1 MILLSDRNNLFVL
14 LGKSYLMKENWRYV
28 HQIKLILVFLWERE
42 AVKQF
47 LPSDYFLARY

>member
-14 LGKSYLMKENWRYV
+14 YGKSYLMKENWDM

-47 LPSDYFLARY
+47 LPSDYLLARY